1 MCGMVAKKFKLICQ
15 DIASISPFIR
25 FVGVIGERGELL
37 AYTRRQELTPL
48 LDEKNTKYQF
58 SHVAMKT
65 DLEGFF
71 DKNLGEVEFVWE
83 ERKKVQ
89 TISFAI
95 KKAIVWVS
103 IDKKVI
109 RSEMLRI
116 IDSCLPI
123 VKKHS

>member
-1 MCGMVAKKFKLICQ
+1 MNSMTAKKFKLIC
-15 DIASISPFIR
+15 DSITAISPFIR
-25 FVGVIGERGELL
+25 FVGIIGERGELI
-37 AYTRRQELTPL
+37 AHSRRPELTPL

-58 SHVAMKT
+58 SHIAMNS

-71 DKNLGEVEFVWE
+71 DRNLGEVEFVWE

-103 IDKKVI
+103 IDKKAI
-109 RSEMLRI
+109 RSEMLRV

-123 VKKHS
+123 VKKYS

>member
-1 MCGMVAKKFKLICQ
+1 MAGKKIELICEN
-15 DIASISPFIR
+15 ISTISPFIR
-25 FVGVIGERGELL
+25 FVGVIGERGELI
-37 AYTRRQELTPL
+37 AHSRRPELTPL

-58 SHVAMKT
+58 SHIAMNS

-71 DKNLGEVEFVWE
+71 DRNLGEVEFVWE

-103 IDKKVI
+103 IDKKAI
-109 RSEMLRI
+109 RSEMLRV

-123 VKKHS
+123 VKKYS

>member
-1 MCGMVAKKFKLICQ
+1 MAAKKFKLIC
-15 DIASISPFIR
+15 DNITSISPFIR
-25 FVGVIGERGELL
+25 FVGVIGERGELM
-37 AYTRRQELTPL
+37 AHARRHDLTPL

-58 SHVAMKT
+58 SHIAMNS

-71 DKNLGEVEFVWE
+71 DRNLGEVEFVWE

-103 IDKKVI
+103 IDKKAI
-109 RSEMLRI
+109 RSEMLRV

-123 VKKHS
+123 VKKYS